1 MERCA
6 LKEDKRLLKQEVEKE
21 HSIQNPL
28 TGASANLKQSF
39 LMQLKEGKSVEPYR
53 FYC

>member
-1 MERCA
+1 MERCT

-21 HSIQNPL
+21 HSLQNPL

-39 LMQLKEGKSVEPYR
+39 LMQLKEGRSVEPYR
-53 FYC
+53 FY